1 METITIR
8 QALPTDYHAL
18 SPLFLQVDQLHAHAL
33 PDLFQASDAP
43 ARTQEW
49 FTQVISSEDAVLFVA
64 ESQRMLAGLV
74 LCQVCSTP
82 VFPLFVPRRFVVVNE
97 LVVREAFQRQGIGRS
112 LMLQAHDWAH
122 ARGITDVEL
131 TVYEFNTTARKLYED
146 LGYRTQHRVL
156 RYRRSVSAL
165 P

>member
-8 QALPTDYHAL
+8 QASPTDYKAL
-18 SPLFLQVDQLHAHAL
+18 CPLFLQVDQLHAQAL

-49 FTQVISSEDAVLFVA
+49 STQVMTSEDAVLFVA
-64 ESQRMLAGLV
+64 ERQSVLAGLV
-74 LCQVCSTP
+74 LCQVCSSP
-82 VFPLFVPRRFVVVNE
+82 VFPLFVPQRFVVVNE
-97 LVVREAFQRQGIGRS
+97 LVVHNAFQRQGIGRS
-112 LMLQAHDWAH
+112 LMQRAHDWA
-122 ARGITDVEL
+122 RTQGIADIEL
-131 TVYEFNTTARKLYED
+131 TVYEFNTPARHLYED

-156 RYRRSVSAL
+156 RYHQPEAEL